1 MPHPSHGRWPPH
13 VSKCNV
19 WHHKK
24 LQFDP
29 LHSPQCPCSTSLRYV
44 LYRICDASLTYKL
57 KLKHTTALPTFQ
69 FSVPGSTARPTAITM
84 APAPKTKAAAIKMA
98 PAGNDQQ
105 ARKVL
110 AAMARPLEAASLLK
124 MSQNPNTRAAEQHA
138 EEPPPKIRKFA
149 PPASWLG
156 NHEQNDDAEQ
166 NGESEQN
173 AEAAQPANA
182 AGTSNASPAET
193 HQPAPA
199 SAAESKPQEAC
210 NK

>member
-1 MPHPSHGRWPPH
+1 
-13 VSKCNV
+13 
-19 WHHKK
+19 
-24 LQFDP
+24 
-29 LHSPQCPCSTSLRYV
+29 
-44 LYRICDASLTYKL
+44 
-57 KLKHTTALPTFQ
+57 
-69 FSVPGSTARPTAITM
+69 M

-110 AAMARPLEAASLLK
+110 AAMARPLEAASLVK
-124 MSQNPNTRAAEQHA
+124 MSQKPNTRAAEQHA

-156 NHEQNDDAEQ
+156 NHEQHDDAEQ

>member
-1 MPHPSHGRWPPH
+1 MQWP
-13 VSKCNV
+13 
-19 WHHKK
+19 
-24 LQFDP
+24 Q
-29 LHSPQCPCSTSLRYV
+29 
-44 LYRICDASLTYKL
+44 
-57 KLKHTTALPTFQ
+57 
-69 FSVPGSTARPTAITM
+69 
-84 APAPKTKAAAIKMA
+84 TKAAAIKMA

-110 AAMARPLEAASLLK
+110 AAMARPLEAPSLVK
-124 MSQNPNTRAAEQHA
+124 MRQKPNTRAAEQHA
-138 EEPPPKIRKFA
+138 EEPPPKNAKLA
-149 PPASWLG
+149 PPASWFG

-173 AEAAQPANA
+173 ADIFAAPRILFQANA

>member
-29 LHSPQCPCSTSLRYV
+29 LHSPQCPCNTSLRYV
-44 LYRICDASLTYKL
+44 LYQICDASLTYKL
-57 KLKHTTALPTFQ
+57 KLKHTTAPPTFP
-69 FSVPGSTARPTAITM
+69 FSVPDSTARPTAITM
-84 APAPKTKAAAIKMA
+84 APPPKTKAAAIRMA
-98 PAGNDQQ
+98 PSNNLTT
-105 ARKVL
+105 RK
-110 AAMARPLEAASLLK
+110 RRLEAASLVK
-124 MSQNPNTRAAEQHA
+124 MSQQPNTRA
-138 EEPPPKIRKFA
+138 PKKTKFA

-156 NHEQNDDAEQ
+156 NDEQNDDAEQ

-173 AEAAQPANA
+173 ADIFAPPRIPFPADA
-182 AGTSNASPAET
+182 AGTSNASAAET
-193 HQPAPA
+193 SQPAPA
-199 SAAESKPQEAC
+199 GAAESKPQEAC